1 MPLNVDLLNT
11 GSLSVNGADM
21 CKVSTPVFDIFP
33 WPIFPKFEKTCTE
46 VRDTSGQG
54 LSLQGYKITGAIQN
68 FGDTSYENYLGTIR
82 VKNGNNFSFPYL
94 AAELPF
100 KSTGFVTYYPDSFGD
115 ISASNVLGF
124 VNKAWDSTNDYTV
137 YFETEFVQFVSFEID
152 GNDLLIDIVSF
163 SDVSDLNIDPVSV
176 MEYVMS
182 FELEL
187 LLPNSV
193 EISYEYIEFLP

>member
-54 LSLQGYKITGAIQN
+54 LNLQGYKITGSIQN
-68 FGDTSYENYLGTIR
+68 FGDTGYENYLGTIR
-82 VKNGNNFSFPYL
+82 IKNGYL
-94 AAELPF
+94 NQSVEIPF
-100 KSTGFVTYYPDSFGD
+100 KSNGLITYFPDSFMGT
-115 ISASNVLGF
+115 ISVSNPLST
-124 VNKAWDSTNDYTV
+124 VNKAWDSDNEYAV
-137 YFETEFVQFVSFEID
+137 YFDTEFVQFITQDGDDLIID
-152 GNDLLIDIVSF
+152 VVNF
-163 SDVSDLNIDPVSV
+163 SYESDLNVNPVSV
-176 MEYVMS
+176 MEYTMS

-187 LLPNSV
+187 LILDSF

>member
-1 MPLNVDLLNT
+1 MPLNVDNIKT
-11 GSLSVNGADM
+11 GSLVVNDANM
-21 CKVSTPVFDIFP
+21 CEISTPVLDIFP

-54 LSLQGYKITGAIQN
+54 LNFQGYKITGSIQN
-68 FGDTSYENYLGTIR
+68 FGDTGYENYLGTIR
-82 VKNGNNFSFPYL
+82 IKNGYL
-94 AAELPF
+94 NQSVEIPF
-100 KSTGFVTYYPDSFGD
+100 KSNGLVTYYPDSFMGS
-115 ISASNVLGF
+115 ISVSNPLSA
-124 VNKAWDSTNDYTV
+124 VNKAWDSDNNYTV
-137 YFETEFVQFVSFEID
+137 YFDTEFVQFITQD
-152 GNDLLIDIVSF
+152 GDDMIIDIVNF
-163 SDVSDLNIDPVSV
+163 SYDSDLNVDPVFV

>member
-33 WPIFPKFEKTCTE
+33 WIAFPKFEKTCTE

-54 LSLQGYKITGAIQN
+54 LNYQGYKITGAIQN
-68 FGDTSYENYLGTIR
+68 FGDTGYENYLGTIR
-82 VKNGNNFSFPYL
+82 IKNGNTFSFPYL
-94 AAELPF
+94 AAGLPF
-100 KSTGFVTYYPDSFGD
+100 KSTGFVTYYPDFFGD
-115 ISASNVLGF
+115 ISVSNVLSV
-124 VNKAWDSTNDYTV
+124 VNKAWDSDNNYTV
-137 YFETEFVQFVSFEID
+137 YFETELVQFTSVD

-163 SDVSDLNIDPVSV
+163 SYESDLNVDPVSV
-176 MEYVMS
+176 IDYIMS
-182 FELEL
+182 FEFEL
-187 LLPNSV
+187 LLPNFF

>member
-54 LSLQGYKITGAIQN
+54 LNFQGYKITGAIQN

-82 VKNGNNFSFPYL
+82 IKNGNNLPF
-94 AAELPF
+94 AQLPF
-100 KSTGFVTYYPDSFGD
+100 KSTGFVTYYPDFFGD
-115 ISASNVLGF
+115 ISVSNVLSV
-124 VNKAWDSTNDYTV
+124 VNKAWDSDNNYTV
-137 YFETEFVQFVSFEID
+137 YFETELVQFTSVD

-163 SDVSDLNIDPVSV
+163 SYESDLNVDPVSV
-176 MEYVMS
+176 IDYIMT
-182 FELEL
+182 FEFEL
-187 LLPNSV
+187 LLPNSS